1 MTNAEKFKT
10 AKERGTAFTSYCKR
24 FWQCELCPVYRK
36 SSDEVNYCILDW
48 LDLEAEEEP
57 LSASEVANILAEY
70 NLWRRGEGAYSEPGV
85 WCPYTP
91 KQLSQAVDRAV
102 EILRSVKE

>member
-10 AKERGTAFTSYCKR
+10 AKERGAAFENFCKK
-24 FWQCELCPVYRK
+24 FWRCDLCPIYRK
-36 SSDEVNYCILDW
+36 SSNEENYCRFDW

-57 LSASEVANILAEY
+57 LSASEVAVILEEH
-70 NLWRRGEGAYSEPGV
+70 NLWRRGEGEYAEPGV
-85 WCPYTP
+85 WCPHTP
-91 KQLSQAVDRAV
+91 KQLSKAIDRAI